1 MTLGDLKT
9 SVKHLSLGDCLLERW
24 RLDENPSQEGF
35 FFGELPSKNL
45 SQIPLSATSK

>member
-35 FFGELPSKNL
+35 FFWRTPEQKPVIDPSISNE
-45 SQIPLSATSK
+45 